1 MGINLR
7 YNATSV
13 DEIEQITKNSIDVA
27 VNDTRMSNII
37 LFIQKGLVDENTGKT
52 GVSKAVATDV
62 IDKYLVE
69 NDKDDLVLDIM
80 EALVNSGFLS
90 RKLDVDKMRKA
101 TAKRQELVN
110 KQLDNVIKAK

>member
-37 LFIQKGLVDENTGKT
+37 LFPT
-52 GVSKAVATDV
+52 
-62 IDKYLVE
+62 
-69 NDKDDLVLDIM
+69 
-80 EALVNSGFLS
+80 
-90 RKLDVDKMRKA
+90 
-101 TAKRQELVN
+101 
-110 KQLDNVIKAK
+110 